1 MEAVPKGGEEPGRR
15 SQIFRMQ
22 NRFFREGFQMEATGG
37 QMILGLLVGIFAL
50 VFLVL
55 RTKVH
60 AFPALIIAAS
70 LTGLIGGM
78 TPPEDRKSTR
88 LNSSHVKISYAVFS

>member
-1 MEAVPKGGEEPGRR
+1 
-15 SQIFRMQ
+15 
-22 NRFFREGFQMEATGG
+22 MEATGG

-78 TPPEDRKSTR
+78 TPPTW
-88 LNSSHVKISYAVFS
+88 